1 MSHDRITKALEL
13 WKKFPDNDL
22 SRYNLAQAYFDAGDH
37 ANAAEHLRALCAR
50 KPDWMVVH
58 ILLGKCLLATGDSTQ
73 ARPVLQ
79 HALELAVTQHHDGPR
94 EELEELLRSV

>member
-1 MSHDRITKALEL
+1 MSHDRITKALDL

-37 ANAAEHLRALCAR
+37 ANAADHLRALCAR

-79 HALELAVTQHHDGPR
+79 HALELAVAQHHDGPR